1 MSYVTRRKVGE
12 EPVWRRA
19 QPLLGRLDVELTER
33 CDNDCVH
40 CCICLPEHDEQAERR
55 EMSTA
60 QVQAVLTEA
69 AALGALSVRFTGGE
83 PLIREDFEELYLFA
97 RRLGLKVMLFTNARG
112 VTPQLADLLARVPPL
127 ELVEVSVYGMSEET
141 YEAAT
146 RRRGSYEEFRRG
158 VELLL
163 DRAVRF
169 VVKGALLP
177 GLAGG
182 GDMEDELFTL
192 NDPIVR
198 DVLGPVA
205 ALVERGMLVA
215 A

>member
-1 MSYVTRRKVGE
+1 MLGWLRRRPE
-12 EPVWRRA
+12 
-19 QPLLGRLDVELTER
+19 PLL
-33 CDNDCVH
+33 
-40 CCICLPEHDEQAERR
+40 
-55 EMSTA
+55 
-60 QVQAVLTEA
+60 
-69 AALGALSVRFTGGE
+69 
-83 PLIREDFEELYLFA
+83 REDFAELYLFA

-112 VTPQLADLLARVPPL
+112 VTPRLADLLALAPPR
-127 ELVEVSVYGMSEET
+127 ELVEVSVYGMSAKT

-192 NDPIVR
+192 NDPIER